1 MKTFSAA
8 LQAHLDGRETT
19 MCYCWRLTRNDGEVQ
34 GFTDHDRDLVF
45 DSTTFHAATGFTA
58 SVIEQSL
65 GLSVDNLN
73 VDSALSD
80 ETINELDLA
89 VGRYDGA
96 LVELFWVN
104 WSDVTQRYLMSKGNI
119 GEVKRE
125 QTAFSAE
132 LRSLT
137 QKTQQR
143 TGRTYQRYCDAILGD
158 TRCAVNVEALTE
170 NATIGTVLD
179 TRTFKCSL
187 SNSIAFYYALGK
199 LRFTSGPNADME
211 FEVKYHRGTG
221 SGSEIELWTV
231 PPFDISATHAFRIYP
246 GCPKDMG
253 TCASKFSNITRFRGF
268 PHIPGNDA
276 ITKYPKKGAG
286 GQDGLSIFR

>member
-1 MKTFSAA
+1 MKTFSAS
-8 LQAHLDGRETT
+8 LQAHLDSRETT
-19 MCYCWRLTRNDGEVQ
+19 MCYCWKLTRTDGVVQ
-34 GFTDHDRDLVF
+34 GFTDHDRDL
-45 DSTTFHAATGFTA
+45 TFGSVTYVASTGFTA
-58 SVIEQSL
+58 STIEQSL

-89 VGRYDGA
+89 AGRYDGA
-96 LVELFWVN
+96 VIELYWVN
-104 WSDVTQRYLMSKGNI
+104 WSDVSQRYLMSKGNI

-132 LRSLT
+132 LRSMT

-143 TGRTYQRYCDAILGD
+143 TGRTYQRYCDALLGD
-158 TRCAVNVEALTE
+158 ARCGVNVEALAE
-170 NATIGTVLD
+170 NAAIGTVLD
-179 TRTFKCSL
+179 TRTFKCALGS
-187 SNSIAFYYALGK
+187 SIAFYYSLGK
-199 LRFTSGPNADME
+199 LRFTSGPNNDME

-221 SGSEIELWTV
+221 SVSELELWTV
-231 PPFDISATHAFRIYP
+231 PPFTIAPGHTFRVYP

-253 TCASKFSNITRFRGF
+253 SCNTKFSNIARFRGF

-276 ITKYPKKGAG
+276 IARYPKQGAG